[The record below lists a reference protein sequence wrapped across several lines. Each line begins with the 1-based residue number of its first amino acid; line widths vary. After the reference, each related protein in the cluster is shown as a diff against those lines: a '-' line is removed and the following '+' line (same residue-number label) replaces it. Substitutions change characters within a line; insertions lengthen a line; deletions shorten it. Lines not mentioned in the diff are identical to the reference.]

1 MAFTGT
7 RFVVT
12 FDDGDS
18 ANTKR
23 LEVIAESAALAEQRA
38 KHLFPTAQNVVVATA

>member
-1 MAFTGT
+1 MAFSGS

-12 FDDGDS
+12 FDDGDNT
-18 ANTKR
+18 NTKR

-38 KHLFPTAQNVVVATA
+38 KHLFPTAKNVVVAAA